1 MTTRRI
7 LSSFLL
13 FLGMLNAASAQI
25 KSIPPPSVFDELAR
39 VNLAVSRVN
48 AKLIEVMNDTTID
61 DDYRQ
66 CAIDALGG
74 LRQDEAVLPL
84 FQHLLFKAG
93 RVGARGPLTNFPA
106 AQALGAYGRDLYQ
119 SLPAV
124 FLEERS
130 PEYVYVLAC
139 LLHTIDG
146 KRFAIVRVEKE
157 LAADP
162 LSAIQRQN
170 FTRLINR
177 LKTTDF
183 DDLLK
188 WPRLNLKLQVKEDVR
203 AEPAQ

>member
-1 MTTRRI
+1 
-7 LSSFLL
+7 LL
-13 FLGMLNAASAQI
+13 FFGLLNAASAQR
-25 KSIPPPSVFDELAR
+25 SVPPPPVFDELTR
-39 VNLAVSRVN
+39 VNLAVSRVT
-48 AKLIEVMNDTTID
+48 AKLIEVMNDATVD
-61 DDYRQ
+61 EGYRQ
-66 CAIDALGG
+66 RAIVALGG

-84 FQHLLFKAG
+84 LQQLLFKAG
-93 RVGARGPLTNFPA
+93 AITEPGPLMNFLA
-106 AQALGAYGRDLYQ
+106 AEALVAYGKELYPA
-119 SLPAV
+119 LPAV

-157 LAADP
+157 LAAEP

-183 DDLLK
+183 DHPRN
-188 WPRLNLKLQVKEDVR
+188 WPRSNVKQQAKDDVR